1 MLQSSTLKHLSNILM
16 FRQIMNDIYKEILEV
31 CKAMPCAKPCP
42 PTLHLKNKQTSI
54 FSSASIVFDF
64 VILFRNNIVIKI
76 SEEQLKLGKDP
87 DI

>member
-1 MLQSSTLKHLSNILM
+1 M

-31 CKAMPCAKPCP
+31 CKAMLCAKPCP

-54 FSSASIVFDF
+54 FSSASLDVQELCIVFDF
-64 VILFRNNIVIKI
+64 VILFRNNVVIKI

-87 DI
+87 GI